1 MEDNDMKKIYLQ
13 PATDVIRIEKALLT
27 VTSSVGLNDTEVSDD
42 TKLLSRD
49 FDFDDEDW

>member
-1 MEDNDMKKIYLQ
+1 MKKRYMQ

-27 VTSSVGLNDTEVSDD
+27 VTSSVGLNDTEVKDD

-49 FDFDDEDW
+49 FDFDDEEDW